1 MTVAPATAPTDAP
14 SSDQPAE
21 IAVITVNYG
30 TADLTIAGT
39 RSVLER
45 THGGRK
51 VVMHLVENAS
61 PGDDAAQLQ
70 AAFDNTEH
78 AGRVVLH
85 VETENHGFG
94 RGNNVALNALAQLP
108 TPPRY
113 VMLLNP
119 DASLENEAVDL
130 LAACLDENPQVAA
143 VGAGI
148 ALPDGKPV
156 TAAFRFP
163 TPVSEFARLTAFGP
177 ISRLFK
183 SRDVALPPDH
193 PEGPVDWVAGAAVM
207 MRLDVAQAM
216 EFFDPAFFLYYEE
229 VDLMRR
235 IRAAG
240 HEVWYLPKARVVH
253 AEGAATDVKSHRTER
268 RRSPA
273 YLYDSWRIYF
283 QKAYGR
289 GGAAGIATLTLM
301 GAALNCLT
309 RVIRGRAPSYPKAF
323 VGDQFRLVV
332 LPLITGQEPKS

>member
-1 MTVAPATAPTDAP
+1 MTVAPATAPSHAP
-14 SSDQPAE
+14 LSDRAAE
-21 IAVITVNYG
+21 IAIITVNYG

-45 THGGRK
+45 EHGGRT

-61 PGDDAAQLQ
+61 PGDDAAQLN
-70 AAFDNTEH
+70 AAFDNAEH

-85 VETENHGFG
+85 IEAENHGFG
-94 RGNNVALNALAQLP
+94 RGNNVALKALAQLP

-119 DASLENEAVDL
+119 DAALENEAVDL
-130 LAACLDENPQVAA
+130 LAACLDEHPQVAA

-148 ALPDGKPV
+148 ALPDGTPV

-163 TPVSEFARLTAFGP
+163 TPVSEFTRLTAFGP
-177 ISRLFK
+177 ISRLLK
-183 SRDVALPPDH
+183 NREVALPPDH

-235 IRAAG
+235 IRSAG

-253 AEGAATDVKSHRTER
+253 AEGAATDVKSHRSER
-268 RRSPA
+268 RRSPG

-283 QKAYGR
+283 RKTYGR
-289 GGAAGIATLTLM
+289 GGAAGIAGLTLL
-301 GAALNCLT
+301 GATLNFAT
-309 RVIRGRAPSYPKAF
+309 RVLRGRAPTYPRSF
-323 VGDQFRLVV
+323 IRDQFRLVF
-332 LPLITGQEPKS
+332 LPLLTGREPRT